1 MKFEYLREND
11 YRISQLYSDL
21 NRGSCICICVN
32 KHVQE
37 PLYMFINIIVHYN
50 IAYTCVYRYG
60 EGWERSSNI
69 KTLRLREKEIKDK

>member
-1 MKFEYLREND
+1 
-11 YRISQLYSDL
+11 
-21 NRGSCICICVN
+21 
-32 KHVQE
+32 
-37 PLYMFINIIVHYN
+37 MFINIIVHYN